1 MLLLHDIE
9 ANKTIPLLSRLPFF
23 LPSVVFDWTEDSR
36 WLAVA
41 LEDDLVG
48 LIAPD
53 EQYTRL
59 LPHSYGA
66 CTSVAWL
73 QK

>member
-1 MLLLHDIE
+1 MLLLHEID
-9 ANKTIPLLSRLPFF
+9 ANRTIPLLTRSPFF
-23 LPSVVFDWTEDSR
+23 LPSVVYDWTEDSR

-41 LEDDLVG
+41 LEDNLIG

-53 EQYTRL
+53 EGFSKL

-66 CTSVAWL
+66 CTSVAWVRE
-73 QK
+73 